1 MEDMGYVLER
11 FNVFICVIEFGFSS
25 AASCNALTFRYPIE
39 RGTHPNSETGYSPR
53 FEEIHIFC
61 FIGMW

>member
-1 MEDMGYVLER
+1 MGYMLKR
-11 FNVFICVIEFGFSS
+11 FNAFICGIDFGFSS
-25 AASCNALTFRYPIE
+25 AVSCNALMFRYPIE
-39 RGTHPNSETGYSPR
+39 RWPHPNYETEYSPR